1 MRTLTALL
9 LIATGLPA
17 QKRPITHEDVWLMKR
32 AGAPAVSPD
41 GKWAVTAVTEP
52 SYDAAKSV
60 SDLWIAPLD
69 GSSPPRRLT
78 NTLAPESGA
87 VFSPDSRRLAFATKR
102 EGDDVPQI
110 YVLPLDGG
118 EAMRVTNLST
128 GASDPQWRPDGKA
141 ILFESRVYPGSA
153 NDADNRRIA
162 AERKAR
168 KYNLRVFDSFP
179 IRYWDHWLDDLRP
192 HVFVQDLEEGAPA
205 RDLLAGTKLAA
216 QPGFEGEFDDSGSSL
231 GARWSPD
238 GNSIVFI
245 ATTDLNRSVTA
256 PVSTELYRI
265 PSQGGEPVALNCGAG
280 ELFAPGVPSRRQGPV
295 CHARTQRG
303 CGALQP
309 RPPGEDRLAAAR
321 TAATAHGRLGPF
333 RGFHRLYSRQPHHLC
348 DRGGPGPRPRLPTA
362 GGWRRG
368 AAGLLHERGQLLRP
382 GDSGQGR
389 GAGAGGAL
397 AIDGASGR
405 RGAGGCC
412 KRREPAS

>member
-9 LIATGLPA
+9 LIAAGLPA
-17 QKRPITHEDVWLMKR
+17 QKRPIAHEDVWLMKR
-32 AGAPAVSPD
+32 TGAPAVSPD

-87 VFSPDSRRLAFATKR
+87 VFSPDSRRLAFATRR
-102 EGDDVPQI
+102 EGDDVQQI

-141 ILFESRVYPGSA
+141 ILFESRVYPGA
-153 NDADNRRIA
+153 VNDADNRKIA

-179 IRYWDHWLDDLRP
+179 IRFWDHWLDDLRP
-192 HVFVQDLEEGAPA
+192 HVFVQDLEEGAAA

-238 GNSIVFI
+238 GNSIVF
-245 ATTDLNRSVTA
+245 S
-256 PVSTELYRI
+256 PPRI
-265 PSQGGEPVALNCGAG
+265 
-280 ELFAPGVPSRRQGPV
+280 
-295 CHARTQRG
+295 
-303 CGALQP
+303 
-309 RPPGEDRLAAAR
+309 
-321 TAATAHGRLGPF
+321 
-333 RGFHRLYSRQPHHLC
+333 
-348 DRGGPGPRPRLPTA
+348 
-362 GGWRRG
+362 
-368 AAGLLHERGQLLRP
+368 
-382 GDSGQGR
+382 
-389 GAGAGGAL
+389 
-397 AIDGASGR
+397 
-405 RGAGGCC
+405 
-412 KRREPAS
+412 